1 MKHSE
6 SIISED
12 RRCWVCGIRGAL
24 QRHHCFGGTANR
36 RLSEED
42 GLWIWLCSQHHT
54 MSNYSVHQDRELDVR
69 VKQMAQYKWE
79 EAHNGDREAFR
90 KRYGKSFL

>member
-1 MKHSE
+1 
-6 SIISED
+6 
-12 RRCWVCGIRGAL
+12 
-24 QRHHCFGGTANR
+24 
-36 RLSEED
+36 
-42 GLWIWLCSQHHT
+42 

-69 VKQMAQYKWE
+69 VKQMAQFKWE